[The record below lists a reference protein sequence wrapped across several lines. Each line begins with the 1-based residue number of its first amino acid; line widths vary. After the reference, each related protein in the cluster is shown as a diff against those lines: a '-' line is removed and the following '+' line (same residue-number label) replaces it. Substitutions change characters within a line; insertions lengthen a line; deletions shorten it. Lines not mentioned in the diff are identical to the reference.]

1 MTYTEAVQYIH
12 SVTWKG
18 SVPGLSR
25 ITELC
30 ESIGNPQDS
39 LSFVH
44 IAGTNGKGSF
54 CSMLSSVL
62 TEAGYTVGL
71 FTSPFVKEF
80 NERFRVNGENI
91 SDDELAEVTE
101 FVKPHADKMQDSP
114 TEFELITA
122 IAFEYFKRR
131 KCDIVVLEVGM
142 GGRLDSTNIIETT
155 VLSVITE
162 ISLDHTAF
170 LGSTVEAIAH
180 EKSGII
186 KKGIPVLFAG
196 TDEIAAK
203 TVADEAKKRSSSC
216 YCVDYSALFVK
227 SSGIHGSAFDFNGD
241 EDYRISLAGE
251 YQPRNAAA
259 VISAVEILRGAGW
272 KISDGALRV
281 GLEKT
286 KWHAR
291 FELLR
296 EKPVIIYDGGHNPDG
311 VRVTFKSAKLCFS
324 QKPILLTGI
333 MADKN
338 YKEVADIAS
347 EYAYRVYTVKPNV
360 PRALDA
366 QSYADVYSA
375 RGIPAFATDSVEA
388 GVNVAVAAACAESRP
403 LLIFGSLYMYA
414 DVSAAVEKFFS
425 ETEEK
430 YDK

>member
-80 NERFRVNGENI
+80 NERFQVNGKNI
-91 SDDELAEVTE
+91 SDDELAEVTA
-101 FVKPHADKMQDSP
+101 FVKPYADKMLDSP

-122 IAFEYFKRR
+122 IAFEYFKRK

-142 GGRLDSTNIIETT
+142 GGRLDSTNIIKTP

-162 ISLDHTAF
+162 ISLDHTSF
-170 LGSTVEAIAH
+170 LGSTVEAIAR

-186 KKGIPVLFAG
+186 KKGIPVLFSG
-196 TDEIAAK
+196 TDEVASK
-203 TVADEAKKRSSSC
+203 TVSDEAEKHLSSC
-216 YCVDYSALFVK
+216 SLVDYSTLCVK
-227 SSGIHGSAFDFNGD
+227 KSDIHGSTFDFNGSK
-241 EDYRISLAGE
+241 DYRISLAGE

-259 VISAVEILRGAGW
+259 VISAVEILRNSGFE
-272 KISDGALRV
+272 ISDFALRS

-291 FELLR
+291 FELLH
-296 EKPVIIYDGGHNPDG
+296 ESPVIIYDGGHNPDG
-311 VRVTFKSAKLCFS
+311 VKVTFKSAKLYFHE
-324 QKPILLTGI
+324 KPILLTGI

-366 QSYADVYSA
+366 QSYADVYSE
-375 RGIPAFATDSVEA
+375 RGVPAFATDSVEQ
-388 GVNVAVAAACAESRP
+388 GVNAAVAAASAEHRP